1 MLLRQSYDSRFVEK
15 LKDIENKYGVEMF
28 DLDGIGPDKLDINH
42 FSRAFFKRNIIAD
55 VSSDGNANV
64 DDDSILSL
72 EYEFGKSLQKLNG
85 YYILWKNM
93 VEDEKYGIKRA
104 NKLVELLLN
113 GSLKLHD
120 AHMCLKPYCYSFS
133 LSELASK
140 GLPFIKKVKIGPPK
154 HFKSF
159 VNLVVQFTAFAS
171 NQLAG
176 AEAFPDLFIY
186 MDWYA
191 RKDFGEKYH
200 ENEEIMYTIREE
212 LQSLVFSW
220 NFPFRG
226 SQSAFVNV
234 NLYDDYFLK
243 DLFSTTIYPDMSKP
257 NFDSIKKLQEYYMRW
272 FVKESKHQAFTFPV
286 NTATFYK
293 NDDGEIMDKDFLEL
307 VSELNCINGTFNIFT
322 GPLGVLSSCCRLRN
336 DTNET
341 KEYMNSFGAG
351 GTSIGSHRVV
361 TLNLP
366 HIAYES
372 EDDAEYMKI
381 LEYNTR
387 AAQDILDV
395 HRGIITNN
403 IQKGKLPLYTHQF
416 MDLNRQFSTVGFI
429 GINEACELQGYD
441 IMDEQGSKFAR
452 GILNKINKMNAD
464 RTAQDRFIRNVEQIP
479 GESAAVMFA
488 KKDKLLFTDQK
499 YKMYGNQYIPLWKNV
514 DVEERINA
522 QGMFD
527 SMCGGGAICHINSTD
542 SIEPTQMKT
551 LIVTAAKKGCIY
563 YAVNMAQCRCKSCG
577 KLFIGKFDKS
587 PCHDADVIKYLRVV
601 GFLTQ
606 VDNWIPERR
615 DEYKIRQ
622 FYSDKHFN

>member
-1 MLLRQSYDSRFVEK
+1 M
-15 LKDIENKYGVEMF
+15 ENKYGIEMF
-28 DLDGIGPDKLDINH
+28 ELDGIGPDKMDINR
-42 FSRAFFKRNIIAD
+42 FSRNFFAKKVVAD
-55 VSSDGNANV
+55 VSTDGNANV

-72 EYEFGKSLQKLNG
+72 EYEFSKSLHKLNG

-93 VEDEKYGIKRA
+93 VEDDRYGIKRA
-104 NKLVELLLN
+104 NKVLELAVN
-113 GSLKLHD
+113 GSLKIHD
-120 AHMCLKPYCYSFS
+120 QHMMLKPYCYAFS
-133 LSELASK
+133 LEGLVSK
-140 GLPFIKKVKIGPPK
+140 GLPYIRKVKIGPPK
-154 HFKSF
+154 HFMSF
-159 VNLVVQFTAFAS
+159 INLVIQFTAYAS

-191 RKDFGEKYH
+191 RKDYGENYL
-200 ENEEIMYTIREE
+200 ENEDSMKLIREE

-243 DLFSTTIYPDMSKP
+243 DLFTSTIYPDMSRP
-257 NFDSIKKLQEYYMRW
+257 NFDSIKKLQEFYMRW
-272 FVKESKHQAFTFPV
+272 FVEESKQQTFTFPV

-293 NDDGEIMDKDFLEL
+293 DDDGEIQDKAFLDL
-307 VSELNCINGTFNIFT
+307 ISELNCVNGTFNIFT

-372 EDDAEYMKI
+372 EDDADYMKR
-381 LEYNTR
+381 LEYNIR

-395 HRGIITNN
+395 HRDIVAGN

-416 MDLNRQFSTVGFI
+416 MDLNRQFSTIGFI

-452 GILNKINKMNAD
+452 RILDKVNKLNSD
-464 RTAQDRFIRNVEQIP
+464 RTAQDGHIRNVEQIP
-479 GESAAVMFA
+479 GESAAAMLA
-488 KKDKLLFTDQK
+488 KKDKLLFTNQK
-499 YKMYGNQYIPLWKNV
+499 YKMYGNQYIPLWKNA
-514 DVEERINA
+514 DVEDRINA

-527 SMCGGGAICHINSTD
+527 SMCGGGAICHINCTD
-542 SIEPTQMKT
+542 SLEPNQMKA
-551 LIVTAAKKGCIY
+551 LIVGAAKKGCIY
-563 YAVNMAQCRCKSCG
+563 YAVNMAQCRCTSCG
-577 KLFIGKFDKS
+577 KLYIGKFEKS
-587 PCHDADVIKYLRVV
+587 PCHDADVHKYLRVV

-606 VDNWIPERR
+606 VENWTPERR
-615 DEYKIRQ
+615 EEYKIRQ
-622 FYSDKHFN
+622 FYNDKHFSD